1 MMSLFRMS
9 QSEEAILIS
18 WRLQQW
24 YEGMVLDNRAMQ
36 DLQDAIEMLKQLVK
50 QVQKRLLNQQT
61 QNQAIGTQLTER
73 LPTESLARTAKNA
86 IQTLKTQESVALFH
100 QLLRC

>member
-24 YEGMVLDNRAMQ
+24 YEGMVLDQRAMQ
-36 DLQDAIEMLKQLVK
+36 DLQDAIEMLKTLAK
-50 QVQKRLLNQQT
+50 VQK
-61 QNQAIGTQLTER
+61 
-73 LPTESLARTAKNA
+73 
-86 IQTLKTQESVALFH
+86 
-100 QLLRC
+100 